1 MSCCLLSGFTN
12 ANCRPAI
19 CFQSSQVQIG
29 ELLSALKTRERKLA
43 ICKLP
48 SELLSTNCPQLLPPE
63 MAKDQLQC
71 SNPAHK

>member
-1 MSCCLLSGFTN
+1 MSCYLLSGFTN

-43 ICKLP
+43 TCYLL
-48 SELLSTNCPQLLPPE
+48 SELLSANCP
-63 MAKDQLQC
+63 
-71 SNPAHK
+71 PATF